1 MKTKKTKKKKSDA
14 VKIEDATN
22 VLLAVLKDVRERRGR
37 DFIRKQRLGETLDEL
52 DAKANAKVELHFPGD
67 PPLEMKPIPDEPERR
82 TIWSEDDA
90 TCHTQD
96 HEGLEAAY
104 LRIFGEK
111 LDYKAAVREEDGGD
125 GTEYFMPN
133 GAIVWASYPGGSMI
147 EASAEYDH
155 SVAYGIAWCL
165 ERVRQAPVNGR
176 SLLRRIHEKGWK
188 HLDVKKNGVK
198 GRIRAMPSFVVRE
211 RQAFGKTGN
220 IIEGYPS
227 VYKMIG
233 AGWELAT

>member
-1 MKTKKTKKKKSDA
+1 M
-14 VKIEDATN
+14 
-22 VLLAVLKDVRERRGR
+22 LLAVLKDVRERRGR

-111 LDYKAAVREEDGGD
+111 LDHKAAVREEDGGD
-125 GTEYFMPN
+125 GTTYFMLN
-133 GAIVWASYPGGSMI
+133 GAIVWASYPGGSEI
-147 EASAEYDH
+147 EALAEYDDT
-155 SVAYGIAWCL
+155 VAHGIAWRL
-165 ERVRQAPVNGR
+165 ERIREAPIKGR
-176 SLLRRIHEKGWK
+176 SLLKKIHDRKKKTSK
-188 HLDVKKNGVK
+188 HIDVTKNGVK
-198 GRIRAMPSFVVRE
+198 GRIRRELLFVVYE
-211 RQAFGKTGN
+211 RHVFSKCGEEIAS
-220 IIEGYPS
+220 YAS
-227 VYKMIG
+227 VYTMV
-233 AGWELAT
+233 ADGWVLA